1 MGAFVTYLAPEGD
14 DSHVS
19 WLGYTFADGEPL
31 QVSND
36 LLIEKARGN
45 RFFDVEDVAEVS
57 EAVEVLEKRK
67 PGRPRKVVAAP
78 VPEPVADQAQ
88 AEAVPV
94 EADNAEVGA

>member
-36 LLIEKARGN
+36 ILIEKARGN

-67 PGRPRKVVAAP
+67 PGRPRKVVAP
-78 VPEPVADQAQ
+78 VVEPVAEQAQ
-88 AEAVPV
+88 DEAAPV